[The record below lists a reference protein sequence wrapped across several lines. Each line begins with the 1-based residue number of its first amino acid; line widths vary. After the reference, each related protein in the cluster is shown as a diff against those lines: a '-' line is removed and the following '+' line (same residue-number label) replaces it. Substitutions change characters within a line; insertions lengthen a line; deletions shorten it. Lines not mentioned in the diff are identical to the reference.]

1 MKLLHIF
8 IIILLL
14 NFYVSDEVEKRL
26 EGKPICS
33 DLDNEKISLAF
44 DGDLS
49 TNFVSTSDFGW
60 IGVELLN
67 PSKITKIGFYH
78 NFPDFNIYLLGLFQG
93 ANDITFFDA
102 VPLDMIMNKEKD
114 NEINYININCNQVF
128 KYVRYVGPW
137 YSNSLISELI
147 IYGIEY
153 PSPVPIIE
161 NQNIYQ
167 PSNLPL
173 LIINTENGE
182 MLAGY
187 DKEKKVQSNIMVI
200 ENKNIKAK
208 YKAKI
213 KLRGNSSL
221 NTDKKSYTINLE
233 DKAIILDLPN
243 KSKKYALVSNFF
255 DKSLIRNVLAYEI
268 SSFIKLKY
276 TPSCTYA
283 DLIFNGYFQGNYILC
298 EKIEVSEE
306 IVNITK
312 MDKKCKKEPDVSGG
326 YLIEGDTNGQKDQS
340 YFKTNKGIRFT
351 IKYPKLENLIR
362 NQYLYIS
369 NKFNEVENEI
379 FDNNINSLDM
389 DSFAKYFIIEE
400 FCGNVDAIYNS
411 FYIYKER
418 NDKKLYFGPVWD
430 MDLAFDNSYIMY
442 PTNEQKNFGYKF
454 TLSNGPTKK
463 VVSKILSNGKMLD
476 KIKDVWFY
484 LINHGFNKEYLLN
497 FIDEK
502 YKLIYE
508 SQKLNF
514 KRWNILGE
522 RVFMEAVIFDTYDEE
537 VDFVKKF
544 VIKRFE
550 TLGDIILKAH
560 YDSVLKE
567 YETQWD
573 DKGQID
579 DDEEY
584 GWDV

>member
-14 NFYVSDEVEKRL
+14 NFYASDDVEKRL

-93 ANDITFFDA
+93 ANDKTFFDA

-114 NEINYININCNQVF
+114 NEISYISINCNQIF

-137 YSNSLISELI
+137 FSNSLISELI

-153 PSPVPIIE
+153 PTQMPIIE

-187 DKEKKVQSNIMVI
+187 DKEKKVQSNIMVV

-221 NTDKKSYTINLE
+221 NTDKKSYTNNLE

-243 KSKKYALVSNFF
+243 KSKN
-255 DKSLIRNVLAYEI
+255 
-268 SSFIKLKY
+268 
-276 TPSCTYA
+276 
-283 DLIFNGYFQGNYILC
+283 
-298 EKIEVSEE
+298 
-306 IVNITK
+306 
-312 MDKKCKKEPDVSGG
+312 M
-326 YLIEGDTNGQKDQS
+326 
-340 YFKTNKGIRFT
+340 
-351 IKYPKLENLIR
+351 
-362 NQYLYIS
+362 
-369 NKFNEVENEI
+369 
-379 FDNNINSLDM
+379 
-389 DSFAKYFIIEE
+389 
-400 FCGNVDAIYNS
+400 
-411 FYIYKER
+411 
-418 NDKKLYFGPVWD
+418 
-430 MDLAFDNSYIMY
+430 
-442 PTNEQKNFGYKF
+442 
-454 TLSNGPTKK
+454 
-463 VVSKILSNGKMLD
+463 
-476 KIKDVWFY
+476 
-484 LINHGFNKEYLLN
+484 H
-497 FIDEK
+497 
-502 YKLIYE
+502 
-508 SQKLNF
+508 
-514 KRWNILGE
+514 
-522 RVFMEAVIFDTYDEE
+522 
-537 VDFVKKF
+537 
-544 VIKRFE
+544 
-550 TLGDIILKAH
+550 
-560 YDSVLKE
+560 
-567 YETQWD
+567 
-573 DKGQID
+573 
-579 DDEEY
+579 
-584 GWDV
+584 